1 MKISSK
7 LPQFTKK
14 RSLIIVAGIYN
25 AIFYLANVGEIN
37 RIAEFEF
44 DKVKY
49 ENEKDT
55 YLKTGG
61 TVSVRGGVSYENDYQ
76 KIAGQEFAKN
86 FKKTIDKFFKDEKID
101 SIYIF
106 APDKN
111 INRIPELLPENLKTK
126 IKFKKEGNYLK
137 KHPFEI
143 IEMVNLYV

>member
-7 LPQFTKK
+7 LPQFTKE
-14 RSLIIVAGIYN
+14 RALIIVAGIYD
-25 AIFYLANVGEIN
+25 AIFYLAGQGEIN
-37 RIAEFEF
+37 RVTEFEF

-55 YLKTGG
+55 YLKTDG
-61 TVSVRGGVSYENDYQ
+61 TVSVRGGISYENDYQ
-76 KIAGQEFAKN
+76 KIAADEFAKN
-86 FKKTIDKFFKDEKID
+86 FRDTINKSFKKEKID

-111 INRIPELLPENLKTK
+111 INRIPELLLENLKAK
-126 IKFKKEGNYLK
+126 IKLKKEGNYLK

-143 IEMVNLYV
+143 IEMIKEL